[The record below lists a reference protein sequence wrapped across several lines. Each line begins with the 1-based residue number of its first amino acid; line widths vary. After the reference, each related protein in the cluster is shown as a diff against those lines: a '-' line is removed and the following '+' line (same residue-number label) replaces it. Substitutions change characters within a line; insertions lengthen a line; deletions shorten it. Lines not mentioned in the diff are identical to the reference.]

1 MFWSIF
7 TQVFYNKGL
16 SSLCRCVSYAQAEH
30 WSRLIPVGKYIS
42 AYLFDTLV
50 TGMDLSRGRRWPKKE
65 LKGLCKNW
73 IVSRNLR
80 IYVCFEDSV
89 RFSAVIKKEQLA
101 KNEKH
106 IRTRSPNSS
115 CGLRTIQS
123 VIHSA
128 VKLIKHSRDLA
139 QFVLPKT
146 TMKLSQSFSGERTEK
161 DVLNE

>member
-1 MFWSIF
+1 M
-7 TQVFYNKGL
+7 
-16 SSLCRCVSYAQAEH
+16 
-30 WSRLIPVGKYIS
+30 
-42 AYLFDTLV
+42 
-50 TGMDLSRGRRWPKKE
+50 
-65 LKGLCKNW
+65 
-73 IVSRNLR
+73 
-80 IYVCFEDSV
+80 
-89 RFSAVIKKEQLA
+89 RFSAVVKKEQLA

-106 IRTRSPNSS
+106 ISTRSPNSS
-115 CGLRTIQS
+115 WGLRTIQS